1 MDGKSL
7 PITEERIKEL
17 KKIFPEVFSENR
29 VDFDRLRNILGD
41 NVKDKDERYN
51 LSWAGKSDAYRILQ
65 QPSFATLIPQKEESV
80 DFDKTDN
87 IFIEGENLEVLKILQ
102 RSYFN
107 KIKMIYIDPPYN
119 TGKDS
124 FIYPDKFSETKKDY
138 QQRIGVKDEEGKL
151 LKEGEFNLNSKENGQ
166 YHSNWLNMM
175 MPRLFLAKNLLKED
189 GVIFVS
195 IDDNEVHN
203 IKLLMNEIFGEENF
217 IYQLSVVNNLNGND
231 NSSGMMET
239 QEHCLIYAKNK
250 ESFVMGVLP
259 IEEDEESDWQKDEL
273 GYWKVGR
280 NLKATGINAPRE
292 ARPNLFFP
300 IYINEETLE
309 FTLEE
314 KAGAGWY
321 HLIPLTEGKEMSW
334 YWSKETFKSD
344 KNEVIVKKTPEG
356 YSLYKKQRPSLG
368 DLPSKRGK
376 TTFYSPKYANA
387 NSNSEVK
394 QLFNGIKLFD
404 YSKASQLIKDFISLS
419 NTSDED
425 IILDFFAG
433 SGTTGHAL
441 MKLNSE
447 DEGTRKFILVQ
458 LPEICKDDSVAKKN
472 GYNTIAEI
480 CKERLRRAGKKI
492 KEDITAQNVDTGFK
506 VFELQES
513 NFKQWKEVDN
523 EKDLSE
529 QLEMFVDDIKDKNI
543 NEINILY
550 EIIIKHGYNLN
561 STIEKRENLYF
572 VSDKSDNK
580 QMLAC
585 LNGEINKELISQ
597 ITQSG
602 VKNIVVLDRLF
613 KGNDCLKTNMY
624 LEMKDNDI
632 NFECI

>member
-1 MDGKSL
+1 
-7 PITEERIKEL
+7 
-17 KKIFPEVFSENR
+17 
-29 VDFDRLRNILGD
+29 
-41 NVKDKDERYN
+41 
-51 LSWAGKSDAYRILQ
+51 
-65 QPSFATLIPQKEESV
+65 
-80 DFDKTDN
+80 
-87 IFIEGENLEVLKILQ
+87 
-102 RSYFN
+102 
-107 KIKMIYIDPPYN
+107 
-119 TGKDS
+119 
-124 FIYPDKFSETKKDY
+124 
-138 QQRIGVKDEEGKL
+138 
-151 LKEGEFNLNSKENGQ
+151 
-166 YHSNWLNMM
+166 
-175 MPRLFLAKNLLKED
+175 
-189 GVIFVS
+189 
-195 IDDNEVHN
+195 
-203 IKLLMNEIFGEENF
+203 
-217 IYQLSVVNNLNGND
+217 
-231 NSSGMMET
+231 
-239 QEHCLIYAKNK
+239 
-250 ESFVMGVLP
+250 
-259 IEEDEESDWQKDEL
+259 
-273 GYWKVGR
+273 
-280 NLKATGINAPRE
+280 
-292 ARPNLFFP
+292 
-300 IYINEETLE
+300 
-309 FTLEE
+309 
-314 KAGAGWY
+314 
-321 HLIPLTEGKEMSW
+321 MSW

-572 VSDKSDNK
+572 VSYKRDNK

-613 KGNDCLKTNMY
+613 KGNDCLKTNIY

>member
-7 PITEERIKEL
+7 SITEERIKEL

-175 MPRLFLAKNLLKED
+175 MPRLFLAKNLLKND

-203 IKLLMNEIFGEENF
+203 LKLLMNEIFGEENF
-217 IYQLSVVNNLNGND
+217 IVQLNWKKKKQPSFLSSVASVVEYILV
-231 NSSGMMET
+231 
-239 QEHCLIYAKNK
+239 Y
-250 ESFVMGVLP
+250 
-259 IEEDEESDWQKDEL
+259 
-273 GYWKVGR
+273 GR
-280 NLKATGINAPRE
+280 NAENIKKLSI
-292 ARPNLFFP
+292 
-300 IYINEETLE
+300 ETLE
-309 FTLEE
+309 DSNKPIINASNNETERTILKGIRCKKDVNFIAKGSYRNRTMSITYLDDVYIKDGIVQNDFRCMAKFRTGQDEINKFCSKGVLFITRNLGLRRDLLEE
-314 KAGAGWY
+314 EKDGQKSITNLLLDWG
-321 HLIPLTEGKEMSW
+321 HNQDGSNELKLIFDIDNEMGIFDNPKPVLLISNII
-334 YWSKETFKSD
+334 KSIMND
-344 KNEVIVKKTPEG
+344 NC
-356 YSLYKKQRPSLG
+356 
-368 DLPSKRGK
+368 
-376 TTFYSPKYANA
+376 
-387 NSNSEVK
+387 
-394 QLFNGIKLFD
+394 
-404 YSKASQLIKDFISLS
+404 
-419 NTSDED
+419 